1 MSLENQY
8 SVTVRVGAINLGVFD
23 RFSGGEVDSEETK
36 YSPGAMGPQVSL
48 GGKTTVGN
56 VTVSRLY
63 ELARDHAVSKDLIA
77 AVGKSEVTVT
87 KQPLDADRNPY
98 GAPHVYTGKL
108 KSVSFPDH
116 NSESSD
122 PGMLE
127 LEVSSA
133 GAIG

>member
-1 MSLENQY
+1 MSLESQY
-8 SVTVRVGAINLGVFD
+8 SVTVKVGTLNLGVFD

-56 VTVSRLY
+56 ITVGRLY
-63 ELARDHAVSKDLIA
+63 DLTRDHVIAKQLIA
-77 AVGKSEVTVT
+77 AVGKADCVVT

-98 GAPHVYTGKL
+98 GAPLVYTGKL
-108 KSVSFPDH
+108 KSLSFPDH

-122 PGMLE
+122 PAMME
-127 LEVSSA
+127 LEISSA
-133 GAIG
+133 GTIS